1 MKFMQGNI
9 FNDILVFTALFFLS
23 RLLIDTLLKQDDVV
37 ILEKFVKAYQ
47 EVCNT
52 SRLLIQVI
60 VIIFYKYIAVQNVNK
75 EIVSLISNFSINHRF
90 EFSHAILKSEYV

>member
-1 MKFMQGNI
+1 MQGNI

-60 VIIFYKYIAVQNVNK
+60 VY
-75 EIVSLISNFSINHRF
+75 H
-90 EFSHAILKSEYV
+90 ILQIYSSSKCKQRDCFTNLKLLDQSSF

>member
-1 MKFMQGNI
+1 MQGNI

-37 ILEKFVKAYQ
+37 ILDKFVRAYQ

-52 SRLLIQVI
+52 CRLLI
-60 VIIFYKYIAVQNVNK
+60 
-75 EIVSLISNFSINHRF
+75 SL
-90 EFSHAILKSEYV
+90 SHAMRSGLKVRHFWVAKLLFLTMIFL